1 VVSPL
6 PMPRDLPVL
15 PAPRVRALL
24 LMWNPD
30 ATLEHFVSVAQGD
43 PALTAAVLRGA
54 NSASSAP
61 IERVTRAQDA
71 IVRLGFD
78 RTKHII
84 SAAVTRSQFDDIENS
99 WIDAK
104 EMWRHLVAVGLLAE
118 AATETAEERVAAFTG
133 GLLHDLGRL
142 SLAATNPGRYSRT
155 VEMVR
160 AGIDVMDAERQMM
173 GVTHTTW
180 GERVARHWGLPEPI
194 VAAVANHHGADA
206 GGLAARL
213 VEARRISWRLG
224 IGDGVAT
231 PSLGELAADDDMPAP
246 LRVLGG
252 IDGLMERIRW
262 YRQAFEG

>member
-1 VVSPL
+1 
-6 PMPRDLPVL
+6 MPRDLPVL

-24 LMWNPD
+24 LLWNPD

-61 IERVTRAQDA
+61 IERVTRAHDA

-84 SAAVTRSQFDDIENS
+84 SAAVTRSQFADIENS

-104 EMWRHLVAVGLLAE
+104 EMRRHLVAVGLLAE
-118 AATETAEERVAAFTG
+118 AAAETPDERTAAFTG

-160 AGIDVMDAERQMM
+160 AGIDVMDAERQTM

-180 GERVARHWGLPEPI
+180 GERVARHWGLPEAI
-194 VAAVANHHGADA
+194 VEAVAGHHDEGAA
-206 GGLAARL
+206 GVAGRLAQARHI
-213 VEARRISWRLG
+213 AWRLG

-231 PSLGELAADDDMPAP
+231 PKLSELASDDDVPAP

-252 IDGLMERIRW
+252 LDGLLDRIRW